1 MIAKSV
7 NPNAYQDSLA
17 SKEPTLLCRHFYREM
32 RKLFKKIKVDSSAS
46 KSFALEAE
54 KFRNG

>member
-1 MIAKSV
+1 MIANSA

-32 RKLFKKIKVDSSAS
+32 KKLFKKIKVDSSAS
-46 KSFALEAE
+46 KSFALEA
-54 KFRNG
+54 